1 MIVVFVLDYN
11 NYDVSFRRKFN
22 PTQKNLHVS
31 NKFFTFA

>member
-1 MIVVFVLDYN
+1 MIVVFVFNYY

-31 NKFFTFA
+31 NNFFTFA